1 VVDFPPVFFLNE
13 HIDFFEHQKRLGYL
27 MTQQTIK
34 LIRLPEILHRIPYS
48 EAHIWRLE
56 RAGKFPRRAHLGAN
70 RVAWV
75 ESEIDSWI
83 EDRVNARTEGV
94 E

>member
-1 VVDFPPVFFLNE
+1 
-13 HIDFFEHQKRLGYL
+13 
-27 MTQQTIK
+27 MTDHS
-34 LIRLPEILHRIPYS
+34 IRLLRLSEILRRVPYS

-56 RAGKFPRRAHLGAN
+56 RAGKFPCRAHLGAN